1 MPARAELDQWAT
13 MIASHVEKERKKLT
27 GLAEKKK
34 KASRAMWGGGA
45 GWAGGL
51 GFGPRLY
58 RGIENH
64 LHFQIFYNVAK
75 QFEFNAAL
83 NF

>member
-34 KASRAMWGGGA
+34 KASRAMWGGGSRL
-45 GWAGGL
+45 GRWL
-51 GFGPRLY
+51 GFRPKA
-58 RGIENH
+58 I
-64 LHFQIFYNVAK
+64 
-75 QFEFNAAL
+75 
-83 NF
+83 